1 MDQCEQMG
9 CCFDDTI
16 KGKNIR
22 FCYYKA
28 GKVSAHIKDFCFAS
42 CGIPFPSEG

>member
-1 MDQCEQMG
+1 MQMG

-28 GKVSAHIKDFCFAS
+28 GKASAQTKDFFFVS
-42 CGIPFPSEG
+42 RHIPLPCEG